1 MINDYNQKNLKKSYN
16 KKVEFIN
23 SSYIMNK
30 NNNQIKQERSKS
42 LLSVKRIYGPKLT
55 KNNNNNEIKKIK
67 KFIDEKND
75 KEKRNRSILKG
86 KENIKIKNLRIKK

>member
-1 MINDYNQKNLKKSYN
+1 M
-16 KKVEFIN
+16 
-23 SSYIMNK
+23 
-30 NNNQIKQERSKS
+30 
-42 LLSVKRIYGPKLT
+42 KRIYGPKLT
-55 KNNNNNEIKKIK
+55 KNNNNEIKKIK